1 MDLPNLKMDLPNLKM
16 DSSKAEE
23 SHIIHVNPLSF
34 QLDSIKK
41 TTKESWKAFQ
51 GKNLFFLINN
61 I

>member
-1 MDLPNLKMDLPNLKM
+1 MDLPNLKM

-34 QLDSIKK
+34 QLDSMKK